1 MKDEKVMQNED
12 IIQTRRAQVSALMDN
27 HLSGEAFHAA
37 ADLAS
42 SDADALSTWHI
53 YHLVGDVMRS
63 PELAHGIAD
72 GAGFVA
78 RLGERLRTEPAPL
91 RPHAQLLDTTKN
103 TSEIV
108 AIKHH
113 LTLDRGQ
120 NWHKNASAANEG
132 HYRWQMLAG
141 FAALAVV
148 ASLGWNLLASPD
160 GGAGAQLALRQG
172 GAVVAGAATT
182 LAAIPAPDVVS
193 GSGTGGMI
201 RDARLDEL
209 MAAHRQ
215 TGSFSALHNPAGFLR
230 NATYQEAGR

>member
-1 MKDEKVMQNED
+1 MNEKTLCTEKRVVDEDGSVRWETMYPYVA
-12 IIQTRRAQVSALMDN
+12 R
-27 HLSGEAFHAA
+27 
-37 ADLAS
+37 
-42 SDADALSTWHI
+42 
-53 YHLVGDVMRS
+53 VMRS

-148 ASLGWNLLASPD
+148 ASLGWNLLATPD
-160 GGAGAQLALRQG
+160 GDAGGDEGVGGGCGALRFSR
-172 GAVVAGAATT
+172 VASCAA
-182 LAAIPAPDVVS
+182 
-193 GSGTGGMI
+193 
-201 RDARLDEL
+201 LD
-209 MAAHRQ
+209 
-215 TGSFSALHNPAGFLR
+215 G
-230 NATYQEAGR
+230 